1 MFWSGNLMLDDVLEQ
16 CYAFLETH
24 PTEFIVFAVKQDHG
38 GETVGGFQALMKA
51 YIDKAPQYWLLTDNI
66 PTVGQARGKLVLM
79 RRYSDAKD
87 LKDQAGISFIWR
99 DQKNRDN
106 AVFAEDSVKNE
117 RYNLIVQDRYKYDAD
132 DKWNAF
138 LKAAEVSGGQ
148 NGRGRLALNFLST
161 NGNTAYGH
169 PYKYAKKLNKKL
181 LSVDSPK
188 LSGWVIVDFGTADI
202 AKRIYEENFK

>member
-1 MFWSGNLMLDDVLEQ
+1 M
-16 CYAFLETH
+16 
-24 PTEFIVFAVKQDHG
+24 
-38 GETVGGFQALMKA
+38 
-51 YIDKAPQYWLLTDNI
+51 
-66 PTVGQARGKLVLM
+66 M

-87 LKDQAGISFIWR
+87 LKAQAGISFIWR

-106 AVFAEDSVKNE
+106 TVFAEDSVKNE

-138 LKAAEVSGGQ
+138 LKAAKASGGQ

-161 NGNTAYGH
+161 NGNAAYGH

-181 LSVDSPK
+181 LSGDSPK